1 MIQEELTQEER
12 QKRIQAMREVITYMN
27 TGDVRKR
34 IINQGYGNSIH
45 VVAAFEDETLF
56 SVQKRMCYT
65 GSDRIV
71 LGVVYPE
78 RSEHTII
85 PRWRR
90 VQIILWERQS
100 TENTD
105 SEDFSTISPN
115 ATVGMFCDYLWSCK
129 KRVMIPDF
137 TSRMTQFLP
146 STKRALVLA

>member
-1 MIQEELTQEER
+1 MLQEDLTLEER

-27 TGDVRKR
+27 TSDVRKR
-34 IINQGYGNSIH
+34 IINQGYGNGAP
-45 VVAAFEDETLF
+45 VVAAFEDETLL
-56 SVQKRMCYT
+56 SVQKRMRYS
-65 GSDRIV
+65 GMNRFV

-100 TENTD
+100 TENTN

-115 ATVGMFCDYLWSCK
+115 ATVGMFCDYLWACK
-129 KRVMIPDF
+129 KKVMIPDF
-137 TSRMTQFLP
+137 TSRITQFLP